1 MNQEIVWEFSP
12 VIDEEKTKRLQKEL
26 SIPFVIA
33 KLLVNRGVD
42 DYEKAKKFFRPSLKD
57 LHNPFLMEDM
67 DVAVDRVLLAIDKG
81 EKILIY
87 GDYDVDGTT
96 SVALM
101 YSYLRKLTPH
111 IEHYQPDRY
120 TEGYGI
126 SFQGVE
132 YAKEHHFSLVIS
144 LDCGTKAV
152 DKIAKANE
160 YNIDF
165 IIADHHTPGEKLPDA
180 KAILN
185 PKKTSCSYP
194 FKELCGCGI
203 GFKLIQAIQEK
214 RQQPF
219 EEILSYLDLVAIAIG
234 ADIVPLVE
242 ENRVLAYYGLK
253 QIEKTPRIGIKT
265 MLESAKKTHD
275 ITVSDLVFKVA
286 PRINAAG
293 RIASARKAVELLL
306 SESEEVAKEWT
317 TLINAYN
324 DERKEIDKTIT
335 QEALEILNS
344 PEYKDKKSTV
354 VSSDKWHKGV
364 VGIVASRLI
373 ETHYKPTIVLVE
385 QDGMA
390 TGSARSVK
398 GFDVYQAINQ
408 CGHLLERFGGH
419 KYAAGLSLKLENLE
433 AFKNSFEEIV
443 KNTISEE
450 QEQQTITI
458 EAELTPEDFR
468 LDSSTSIFPKFYR
481 LLKQMAPFGP
491 KNMRPVFVM
500 RNLLDTGYSR
510 VVGEEHLKFN
520 LKSATNGMFFNGIG
534 FGLGHKIN
542 ELSTEQPIDIAFQVD
557 ENNYMNLIELQ
568 LLIKDFKPTVD
579 KKE

>member
-12 VIDEEKTKRLQKEL
+12 VKDEEKMKRLQKEL

-67 DVAVDRVLLAIDKG
+67 DLAVERVLTAVERN
-81 EKILIY
+81 EKILVY

-101 YSYLRKLTPH
+101 YSYLRELTPH

-132 YAKEHHFSLVIS
+132 YAKQYNFSLVIA

-160 YNIDF
+160 YGIDF
-165 IIADHHTPGEKLPDA
+165 IIADHHTPGEKLPEA

-194 FKELCGCGI
+194 FKDLCGCGI

-214 RQQPF
+214 RKLPF
-219 EEILSYLDLVAIAIG
+219 EDILTYLDLVAIAIG
-234 ADIVPLVE
+234 ADIVPLIK
-242 ENRVLAYYGLK
+242 ENRVLAYHGLK

-265 MLESAKKTHD
+265 MLESAKKTRD

-293 RIASARKAVELLL
+293 RIASAGKAVKLLL
-306 SESEEVAKEWT
+306 SESEEDAKEWT
-317 TLINAYN
+317 TLINSYN
-324 DERKEIDKTIT
+324 EERKEIDKTIT
-335 QEALEILNS
+335 QEALELLSS
-344 PEYKDKKSTV
+344 PEYKNKKSTV

-385 QDGMA
+385 QDGIA

-398 GFDVYQAINQ
+398 GFDVYKAINQ
-408 CGHLLERFGGH
+408 CSHLLERFGGH

-433 AFKNSFEEIV
+433 AFKVAFEESV
-443 KNTISEE
+443 KHAISEE

-458 EAELTPEDFR
+458 EAELTPEDFK

-491 KNMRPVFVM
+491 QNMRPVFMM

-510 VVGEEHLKFN
+510 VVGEDHLKFN
-520 LKSATNGMFFNGIG
+520 LKSVTNGMFFNGIG
-534 FGLGHKIN
+534 FGLGHKIS
-542 ELSTEQPIDIAFQVD
+542 ELSSNQLIDIAFQVD
-557 ENNYMNLIELQ
+557 ENNYMNLVELQ
-568 LLIKDFKPTVD
+568 LLVKDFKPA
-579 KKE
+579 KE